1 MTCTCHA
8 LANAISAQL
17 NDEYKID
24 IDPTRLAN
32 ILVNNN
38 QHVGA
43 VWPDEYDNYIQPII
57 TMDEKSKKWISIKI
71 KTVKRV
77 EEFIKTE
84 KHVLSYNT
92 EVIGGK
98 WTNKHCVFVREQ
110 LGGLYHCV
118 NSWGDHDLY
127 PHIPVA
133 RPGNI
138 LWIVQAKWEYA
149 PKC

>member
-8 LANAISAQL
+8 LANAISDQL

-43 VWPDEYDNYIQPII
+43 VWPDEYDSYIQPIL

-77 EEFIKTE
+77 KHFIKTE
-84 KHVLSYNT
+84 KHVLSYYT
-92 EVIGGK
+92 EMSGGR
-98 WTNKHCVFVREQ
+98 WTNKHCVFVRKQ
-110 LGGLYHCV
+110 LGDSYHCV
-118 NSWGDHDLY
+118 NSWGDYKLY
-127 PHIPVA
+127 PTVPVG

-138 LWIVQAKWEYA
+138 LWIVRTECEFA
-149 PKC
+149 PKS

>member
-8 LANAISAQL
+8 IANAISDQL

-43 VWPDEYDNYIQPII
+43 VWPDDYDKYNRPIL
-57 TMDEKSKKWISIKI
+57 TMDEKSNKWISIKI

-77 EEFIKTE
+77 GNFIKTE

-92 EVIGGK
+92 EEIRGT
-98 WTNKHCVFVREQ
+98 WANKHCVFVREQ
-110 LGGLYHCV
+110 LGDSYHCV
-118 NSWGDHDLY
+118 NSWGDSDVY

-138 LWIVQAKWEYA
+138 LWIVRAEWEYA